1 MSITLKNKKIIIS
14 AGGSGIGWSSA
25 KIFLDKGA
33 IVYLCDINPTFL
45 NKCKKHK
52 LNNKKLFVFQCDASD
67 ENQVKNFFSKILKK
81 TKKIDALIN
90 NVGIA
95 GPTGTLEKL
104 KSKDWENTLKVNVI
118 SHFYFSKYSIPLLK
132 KNKGGAIINLSS
144 TAGIFG
150 FPLRSPYSASKWAVV
165 GMTKTLAMELGK
177 FNIRV
182 NAICPG
188 SVKGARMMR
197 VIKAKAKMLKRSVRS
212 IEKDFVSMSSLKQWV
227 YEDDIAKM
235 CSFLISQDSLR
246 VSGQVI
252 SIDGN
257 TERMD

>member
-1 MSITLKNKKIIIS
+1 MIKGCKICGISDSNTLN
-14 AGGSGIGWSSA
+14 
-25 KIFLDKGA
+25 FL
-33 IVYLCDINPTFL
+33 INHPHPPTFIGFICNYPKSSRYVEYENL
-45 NKCKKHK
+45 
-52 LNNKKLFVFQCDASD
+52 KKL
-67 ENQVKNFFSKILKK
+67 
-81 TKKIDALIN
+81 LIN
-90 NVGIA
+90 NPKQSYYVAVLVKPNINI
-95 GPTGTLEKL
+95 LEKI
-104 KSKDWENTLKVNVI
+104 KSEDWEKTIQVNVN
-118 SHFYFSKYSIPLLK
+118 SHFYFTKYAIPMIKKSKHGSIV
-132 KNKGGAIINLSS
+132 NISS
-144 TAGIFG
+144 TAGIDG
-150 FPLRSPYSASKWAVV
+150 FPNRSPYAASKWALV
-165 GMTKTLAMELGK
+165 GITKTLAMELGK

-197 VIKAKAKMLKRSVRS
+197 VIKAKAKMLKQSVRS

>member
-1 MSITLKNKKIIIS
+1 MGKLDGKTIIIT
-14 AGGSGIGWSSA
+14 GGA
-25 KIFLDKGA
+25 KGQGA
-33 IVYLCDINPTFL
+33 AEVKLATALGAQVVVTDILEEEGRKIAEETGNVYLNLDVTSPE
-45 NKCKKHK
+45 
-52 LNNKKLFVFQCDASD
+52 QWSD
-67 ENQVKNFFSKILKK
+67 VAEFTVSEYGR
-81 TKKIDALIN
+81 IDGLIN
-90 NVGIA
+90 NIGIA
-95 GPTGTLEKL
+95 GPTSPLEKI
-104 KSKDWENTLKVNVI
+104 KSDDWEKTIHVNVN
-118 SHFYFSKYSIPLLK
+118 SHFYFTKYAIPMIKKSKNGS
-132 KNKGGAIINLSS
+132 IINISS
-144 TAGIFG
+144 TAGIDG
-150 FPLRSPYSASKWAVV
+150 FPNRSPYAASKWALV
-165 GMTKTLAMELGK
+165 GITKTLAMELGK

-227 YEDDIAKM
+227 YEEDIAKM

>member
-1 MSITLKNKKIIIS
+1 MQNNFLKNKKIILS
-14 AGGSGIGWSSA
+14 AGASGIGLA
-25 KIFLDKGA
+25 TVKLLLLQGA
-33 IVYLCDINPTFL
+33 IVYTCDID
-45 NKCKKHK
+45 KK
-52 LNNKKLFVFQCDASD
+52 N
-67 ENQVKNFFSKILKK
+67 
-81 TKKIDALIN
+81 IN
-90 NVGIA
+90 
-95 GPTGTLEKL
+95 
-104 KSKDWENTLKVNVI
+104 
-118 SHFYFSKYSIPLLK
+118 SHFYFTKYAIPMIKKSKNGS
-132 KNKGGAIINLSS
+132 IINISS
-144 TAGIFG
+144 TAGIDG
-150 FPLRSPYSASKWAVV
+150 FPNRSPYAASKWALV
-165 GMTKTLAMELGK
+165 GITKTLAMELGK